1 VIELDG
7 SQINLFGE
15 QQENALKLLRRQGIK
30 LEDPSA
36 VNSFIFLNERLFAP
50 PGDQGPLKRLSSSV
64 HTIFHEIGHSFSS
77 LAGAKK
83 EDYKLVNNLQKLTTQ
98 DPSLSYE
105 SITQKA
111 IGSLQ
116 YHALEEAR
124 ADSVGYALASRTSL
138 KEYLSERLSLGGY
151 AKLGG
156 GFKSGYYNP
165 RYKEKVSELMQEVSS
180 RDIASGIPEDIADDL
195 LTANMKKAER
205 LALIEAHATY
215 HSTLS
220 VPSIFSGKLQIEQ
233 MGLIDES
240 IEAIQKSADPSLVST
255 YKTAMLEAASGTSAS
270 LSISP
275 ALASDLKNINTVADS
290 SQFKSAA
297 NYLRSSSLSTMDR
310 TSELIAQASLS
321 SESILP
327 EIAQDSAQAARA
339 VVSSTVDNA
348 LSTVDAPILR
358 AASKTSSR
366 IIKRN
371 GNCF

>member
-1 VIELDG
+1 MELDG
-7 SQINLFGE
+7 YQINLFGE
-15 QQENALKLLRRQGIK
+15 KQEKALKLLRRQGIK
-30 LEDPSA
+30 LENPTA
-36 VNSFIFLNERLFAP
+36 VHSFVFLNERLFAP
-50 PGDQGPLKRLSSSV
+50 PGKNGLMRKLSSSV
-64 HTIFHEIGHSFSS
+64 HTIFHELGHSFSALS
-77 LAGAKK
+77 GAK
-83 EDYKLVNNLQKLTTQ
+83 ESDYKLVNNLQKLTTQ

-124 ADSVGYALASRTSL
+124 ADSVGYGLASRTYL
-138 KEYLSERLSLGGY
+138 KEYLSENLELGGY
-151 AKLGG
+151 AELGG
-156 GFKSGYYNP
+156 GFKRGYYGP
-165 RYKEKVSELMQEVSS
+165 RYKEKVAGLMQEVSN
-180 RDIASGIPEDIADDL
+180 RDITSGIPEDIADDL
-195 LTANMKKAER
+195 LSANIKKAER
-205 LALIEAHATY
+205 LSLIEAHATY

-220 VPSIFSGKLQIEQ
+220 APSMFSGRLQMKQ
-233 MGLIDES
+233 VGLIDQS
-240 IEAIQKSADPSLVST
+240 IEAIQKSADPSLVSS
-255 YKTAMLEAASGTSAS
+255 YKAAMLERASGTSAS

-275 ALASDLKNINTVADS
+275 TTSSQLKNISTVADS

-297 NYLRSSSLSTMDR
+297 NYLRSTSLGVADR
-310 TSELIAQASLS
+310 TNELIAQASLS
-321 SESILP
+321 AESILP

-348 LSTVDAPILR
+348 LSAVDAPIIK

>member
-36 VNSFIFLNERLFAP
+36 VNSFIFLNEGLFAP

-165 RYKEKVSELMQEVSS
+165 RYKEKVSELENHYFANEIEPKVFTLKTMESSPNETKWKHWQKETEQAILKLQEDNRYLREEHKRIS
-180 RDIASGIPEDIADDL
+180 EENL
-195 LTANMKKAER
+195 L
-205 LALIEAHATY
+205 
-215 HSTLS
+215 
-220 VPSIFSGKLQIEQ
+220 IFSKLNFLDKAITKKDGK
-233 MGLIDES
+233 
-240 IEAIQKSADPSLVST
+240 V
-255 YKTAMLEAASGTSAS
+255 
-270 LSISP
+270 
-275 ALASDLKNINTVADS
+275 
-290 SQFKSAA
+290 
-297 NYLRSSSLSTMDR
+297 
-310 TSELIAQASLS
+310 
-321 SESILP
+321 
-327 EIAQDSAQAARA
+327 
-339 VVSSTVDNA
+339 
-348 LSTVDAPILR
+348 
-358 AASKTSSR
+358 
-366 IIKRN
+366 
-371 GNCF
+371 

>member
-1 VIELDG
+1 MIELGG

-36 VNSFIFLNERLFAP
+36 VNSFIFLNEGLFAP

-77 LAGAKK
+77 LSGAQQF
-83 EDYKLVNNLQKLTTQ
+83 DNKLVNNLQKLTTQ

-105 SITQKA
+105 SITQKV

-195 LTANMKKAER
+195 FTANMKKAER

-240 IEAIQKSADPSLVST
+240 IEAIQKSADPSLVSS
-255 YKTAMLEAASGTSAS
+255 YKAAMLERASGTSAS

-275 ALASDLKNINTVADS
+275 TTASQLKNISTVADS

-297 NYLRSSSLSTMDR
+297 NYLRSTSLSNIDR

-348 LSTVDAPILR
+348 LSAVDAPILR